1 MQSLDSS
8 DHGRPFCVC
17 VQLCMLKLYNKI
29 SVPTACLGRYIILA
43 VPIVLDFVY
52 FTTIYII
59 IINEISVN
67 IQFV

>member
-1 MQSLDSS
+1 MV
-8 DHGRPFCVC
+8 GRLAFVC
-17 VQLCMLKLYNKI
+17 NKLCMLKLYNKT